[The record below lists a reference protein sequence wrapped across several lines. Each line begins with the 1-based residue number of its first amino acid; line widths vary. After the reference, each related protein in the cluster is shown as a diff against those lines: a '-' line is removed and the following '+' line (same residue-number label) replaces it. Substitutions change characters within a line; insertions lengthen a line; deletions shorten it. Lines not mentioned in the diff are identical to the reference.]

1 MPLGVTEKPDVL
13 DDEDLTT
20 WTPDGRFDVE
30 DALVGE
36 LDLAELK
43 APGARVLRSRFA
55 KTRLQARGCGRSAS
69 STSSSADADLSN
81 ADLGGGELNRV
92 RFERCRM
99 TGFKATEAKLQD
111 VAFVR
116 CKLDLASL
124 RGAKLRNVTFEDC
137 VLDDAD
143 ITAAEIRET
152 RFDGCTLRRVLI
164 DGARMRSVDLRG
176 SDIEPDGD
184 VTALRG
190 ATIDPVQLVA
200 LGPLLA
206 RGLGIDVRD

>member
-1 MPLGVTEKPDVL
+1 MGASEKPDVSG
-13 DDEDLTT
+13 DEDLGA

-36 LDLAELK
+36 VDLGELK
-43 APGARVLRSRFA
+43 AAGARVLRSRFE
-55 KTRLQARGCGRSAS
+55 KTRLAGARLRSLRAADVIV
-69 STSSSADADLSN
+69 ADADWSN
-81 ADLGGGELNRV
+81 ADLGGAQLARV

-99 TGFKATEAKLQD
+99 TGFKAAEAKLED

-116 CKLDLASL
+116 CKLDLASF
-124 RGAKLRNVTFEDC
+124 RGAQLRHVTFEDC

-143 ITAAEIRET
+143 LTSAQLRET
-152 RFDGCTLRRVLI
+152 RVAASSLRRVLI
-164 DGARMRSVDLRG
+164 DDARLRAVDLRG
-176 SDIEPDGD
+176 SDVEPDGD

-190 ATIDPVQLVA
+190 ATIDPIQLVA

>member
-1 MPLGVTEKPDVL
+1 MQVEKPDVL
-13 DDEDLTT
+13 DDEDLTP
-20 WTPDGRFDVE
+20 WTPDGTKFDVE
-30 DALVGE
+30 DVLVHEG
-36 LDLAELK
+36 DLGDLK
-43 APGARVLRSRFA
+43 APGARVLRSRFTQ
-55 KTRLQARGCGRSAS
+55 TRLAGSRLRSIRL
-69 STSSSADADLSN
+69 ADVHVADGDLSN
-81 ADLGGGELNRV
+81 ADVGGGQLTRV

-99 TGFKATEAKLQD
+99 TGFKAAEATLED

-124 RGAKLRNVTFEDC
+124 RGAKLRRVSFEDC

-143 ITAAEIRET
+143 LSSAEIREA
-152 RFDGCTLRRVLI
+152 RFVACTLRRVVL
-164 DGARMRSVDLRG
+164 DHARLRAVDLRG
-176 SDIEPDGD
+176 SDVEPDGD